1 MSSGSIMRGEI
12 AATSFTSILPN
23 LVPSDLQVAVR
34 REGKGG
40 RTLQAIEN
48 LRQASMNSGYDDG
61 FAKGV
66 ELGLI
71 EGEQRAYREAY
82 EKAYQEAQIK
92 NEQLIAQF
100 ADELSDTV
108 ASALNALRHWTE
120 ASEEKLTD
128 FASEIARRVLV
139 SELNISRDSI
149 LAIVKEAVAEV
160 THSEHARICV
170 NPTDCPLI
178 EKHRED
184 ILGATSSIK
193 SLTIISSPGIQAG
206 CRIETDGG
214 QIDATLDGKL
224 SQMDNELGEAA

>member
-1 MSSGSIMRGEI
+1 MSSGSILRGEI
-12 AATSFTSILPN
+12 AATSFTAILPN
-23 LVPSDLQVAVR
+23 LMPTDLQVAVR

-40 RTLQAIEN
+40 RTIQAIEN

-82 EKAYQEAQIK
+82 DKAYQEAQSK
-92 NEQLIAQF
+92 NEQLISQF
-100 ADELSDTV
+100 ADELGDIV
-108 ASALNALRHWTE
+108 ASVLNALRHWTE

-139 SELNISRDSI
+139 SELNVSRESI

-170 NPTDCPLI
+170 SPVDCPLI
-178 EKHRED
+178 EKHREE
-184 ILGATSSIK
+184 ILSATSSIK
-193 SLTIISSPGIQAG
+193 SLAIVSSPSIQGG

-224 SQMDNELGEAA
+224 AQLDDELGEAA